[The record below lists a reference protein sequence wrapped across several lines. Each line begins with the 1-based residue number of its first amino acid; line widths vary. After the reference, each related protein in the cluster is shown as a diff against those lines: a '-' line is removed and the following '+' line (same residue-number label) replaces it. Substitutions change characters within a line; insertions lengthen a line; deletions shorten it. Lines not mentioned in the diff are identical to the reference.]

1 MKRRILVT
9 SALPYANGSIHLGH
23 LVEYIQTDIWV
34 RFQKMQ
40 GHEVHYVCAD
50 DTHGTPI
57 MLRADKEGITPEAL
71 IDRVYG
77 EHTRDFAG
85 FNVAFDNY
93 YTTNSKENQ
102 DFCEDI
108 YRQLQAKDLIAKRS
122 VEQFYDPVKAMFLP
136 DRYIK
141 GECPNCHAKDQ
152 YGDSCEVCGKTY
164 TPTDLI
170 DPYSVVSGAKPER
183 KASEHHFFKL
193 SDARCENFLRQF
205 TQQGGRLQAEA
216 ANKMQEWLGEPG
228 DNKLADWDISRDAP
242 YFGFPIPGTDGQ
254 KFFYVWLDAPVG
266 YFGSFRNYFERIG
279 KTQKEI
285 DEFLRPGGN
294 TEMMHFIGK
303 DILYFHAL
311 FWPAMLEFSGY
322 RTPSKVFAHGFLTVD
337 GQKMSKSRGTFITA
351 ESYLQQGLNPEWLR
365 YYYAAKLNSTMED
378 IDLSLDDFVARVNSD
393 LIGKYVN
400 IASRAAG
407 FISRHFNGQLADLF
421 VHGGRVGTSHVNQKH
436 HLVEELLQDCA
447 VIATHYDSRRFGYA
461 IQAIMAL
468 ANKVNQDWDQQK
480 PWDKAKKLDDPANRA
495 ELHVACSAA
504 IESFRI
510 LSILLKPV
518 LPAVSENVE
527 RFLNLRSQSWNDL
540 QNTLPTGHSIHEY
553 EHLMARID
561 PKQIA
566 GLVEANKENLQASG
580 PASLIPTPSPGGRRE
595 KNAATSQG
603 VSHEHAAPPSP
614 SGRGAGGEGKPHKK
628 PPLPPDLLD
637 FSRKL
642 RSEQTDA
649 EQLIW
654 SLLRSRNLAG
664 AKFRRQH
671 PVEASDHRYILDFY
685 SHELELAVELDG
697 GQHQENR
704 AKDDRRTAFLS
715 QLGIKVLR
723 FWNND
728 VLSQTD
734 SVLESIW
741 NTVNDMTQAKSPSPP
756 SPLLRS
762 KCSLVPKGEGGKP
775 QAQAGAAAALS
786 PPAPLP
792 GSASLTLPSPG
803 GRGITGSPGEGRITI
818 DDFNKVELRV
828 ARIVSAEHVEGAEK
842 LLKLQLDIG
851 TETRQVFAGIKSAYD
866 PAKLVGRLTV
876 MVANLQPR
884 KMRFGESQG
893 MVLAASGE
901 GPGIFLLSP
910 DDGAQPGM
918 KVK

>member
-57 MLRADKEGITPEAL
+57 MLRADKEGITPEQL

-85 FNVAFDNY
+85 FHVAFDNY

-102 DFCEDI
+102 AFCEDI

-122 VEQFYDPVKAMFLP
+122 VEQFYDPVKTMFLP

-141 GECPNCHAKDQ
+141 GECPNCHSKDQ

-164 TPTDLI
+164 SPTDLI

-193 SDARCENFLRQF
+193 SDRRCEEFLRQF
-205 TQQGGRLQAEA
+205 TQNGDCLQPEA
-216 ANKMQEWLGEPG
+216 ANKMKEWLGEPG

-242 YFGFPIPGTDGQ
+242 YFGFPIPGTNNQ

-266 YFGSFRNYFERIG
+266 YFGSFRNYFERKG
-279 KTQKEI
+279 RTQKEI

-311 FWPAMLEFSGY
+311 FWPAMLEFAGY
-322 RTPSKVFAHGFLTVD
+322 RVPTKVFAHGFLTVD

-393 LIGKYVN
+393 LVGKYIN
-400 IASRAAG
+400 IASRCAG
-407 FISRHFNGQLADLF
+407 FISKSFSGEVSAF
-421 VHGGRVGTSHVNQKH
+421 ES
-436 HLVEELLQDCA
+436 ELL
-447 VIATHYDSRRFGYA
+447 IALKAASAEIIEHYDNRDYGKGLRRV
-461 IQAIMAL
+461 MDL
-468 ANKVNQDWDQQK
+468 TNEVNAYVDSNK
-480 PWDKAKKLDDPANRA
+480 PWDLAKISERGADLYQVCCTALEA
-495 ELHVACSAA
+495 
-504 IESFRI
+504 FRI
-510 LSILLKPV
+510 LTIYLKPV
-518 LPAVSENVE
+518 LPQLAEEVE
-527 RFLNLRSQSWNDL
+527 AFLNVTPLQWNDIFKPL
-540 QNTLPTGHSIHEY
+540 TSARPINAY
-553 EHLMARID
+553 KHLMTRVD
-561 PKQIA
+561 QKQIA
-566 GLVEANKENLQASG
+566 ALVEANKESLQ
-580 PASLIPTPSPGGRRE
+580 PTPPSHSPQR
-595 KNAATSQG
+595 
-603 VSHEHAAPPSP
+603 HA
-614 SGRGAGGEGKPHKK
+614 
-628 PPLPPDLLD
+628 
-637 FSRKL
+637 
-642 RSEQTDA
+642 
-649 EQLIW
+649 
-654 SLLRSRNLAG
+654 
-664 AKFRRQH
+664 
-671 PVEASDHRYILDFY
+671 
-685 SHELELAVELDG
+685 
-697 GQHQENR
+697 QHQEK
-704 AKDDRRTAFLS
+704 AVET
-715 QLGIKVLR
+715 
-723 FWNND
+723 
-728 VLSQTD
+728 T
-734 SVLESIW
+734 
-741 NTVNDMTQAKSPSPP
+741 TQPS
-756 SPLLRS
+756 
-762 KCSLVPKGEGGKP
+762 
-775 QAQAGAAAALS
+775 
-786 PPAPLP
+786 
-792 GSASLTLPSPG
+792 T
-803 GRGITGSPGEGRITI
+803 ITI
-818 DDFNKVELRV
+818 DDFNNVELRV
-828 ARIVSAEHVEGAEK
+828 ARIVSAEHVEGADK